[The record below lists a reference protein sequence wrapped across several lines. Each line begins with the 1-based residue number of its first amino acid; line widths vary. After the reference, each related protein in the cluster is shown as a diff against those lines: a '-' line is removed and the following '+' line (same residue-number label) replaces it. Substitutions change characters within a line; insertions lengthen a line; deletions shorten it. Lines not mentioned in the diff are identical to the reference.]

1 MKLFIS
7 GCCWLTLAI
16 STQSM
21 SADKIY
27 ESVDEQGNR
36 TYSDS
41 VPADAVAAQPIAI
54 VPAPQP
60 EKEAEASKQQAEEAV
75 RAADQRQ
82 MQRDREKAQKQ
93 AEQAAAQE
101 RVKAAEAGLANAKE
115 FREGDRQGM
124 AGGGSRIKPEYH
136 DRVQA
141 AERELQQ
148 AQEAAK
154 KAGR

>member
-1 MKLFIS
+1 MKILIT
-7 GCCWLTLAI
+7 GCCLLALAT
-16 STQSM
+16 STGSVA
-21 SADKIY
+21 ADKIY
-27 ESVDEQGNR
+27 ESVDAQGNR

-41 VPADAVAAQPIAI
+41 VPTNAVAAQPIA
-54 VPAPQP
+54 VTPPRQP
-60 EKEAEASKQQAEEAV
+60 EEEVEASKQRAEEVV

-82 MQRDREKAQKQ
+82 MQRDQDKEKKR

-101 RVKAAEAGLANAKE
+101 RVKAAEANVENAKE

-141 AERELQQ
+141 AERELLQ